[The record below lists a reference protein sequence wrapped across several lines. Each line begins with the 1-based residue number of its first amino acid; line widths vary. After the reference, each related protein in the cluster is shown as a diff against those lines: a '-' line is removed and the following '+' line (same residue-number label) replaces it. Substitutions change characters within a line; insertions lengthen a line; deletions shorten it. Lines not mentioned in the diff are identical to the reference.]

1 MIRLVYVADPMCSWC
16 YGFGPQFSTLLTR
29 VAPFG
34 LRLVMGGLR
43 AYNTKVMDDALKT
56 TLREHWQH
64 VHEASGLPFAEN
76 QFARNDFVYDTEPA
90 CRAVVTMREQ
100 DSERA
105 LEYFYAVQAAFY
117 GDGRDVTQGDVLAD
131 IAGEM
136 GVDRGAFAIAW
147 QSAAI
152 KEATRQDFALT
163 QRLGV
168 SGFPT
173 VAMEHGG
180 QLFLVASGFTP
191 ATVLADR
198 IDQIAAEPASQVKG
212 TQDQAPH

>member
-1 MIRLVYVADPMCSWC
+1 MCSWC
-16 YGFGPQFSTLLTR
+16 YGFGPQFSALLAR

-56 TLREHWQH
+56 TLRAHWQH
-64 VHEASGLPFAEN
+64 VHEASGLPFADN
-76 QFARNDFVYDTEPA
+76 QFTRSDFVYDTEPA
-90 CRAVVTMREQ
+90 CRAVVAVCEQ

-117 GDGRDVTQGDVLAD
+117 RDGRDVTQGDVLAD
-131 IAGEM
+131 IAGEL
-136 GVDRGAFAIAW
+136 GVDRAAFAIAW
-147 QSAAI
+147 QSEAV

-173 VAMEHGG
+173 LAMEHGG

-191 ATVLADR
+191 AAVLIER
-198 IDQIAAEPASQVKG
+198 VEQIAAKPPSEA
-212 TQDQAPH
+212 TDAQDQAPH

>member
-1 MIRLVYVADPMCSWC
+1 VIRLIYVADPMCSWC
-16 YGFGPQFSTLLTR
+16 YGFGPQFSTLLAR
-29 VAPFG
+29 VTPFG

-43 AYNTKVMDDALKT
+43 AYNTTVMDDALKT

-64 VHEASGLPFAEN
+64 VREASGLPFADN
-76 QFARNDFVYDTEPA
+76 QFARSDFVYDTEPA

-100 DSERA
+100 DAERA

-117 GDGRDVTQGDVLAD
+117 RDGRDVTQGDVLAD
-131 IAGEM
+131 IAGEL
-136 GVDRGAFAIAW
+136 GADRAAFAIAW
-147 QSAAI
+147 QSEAI

-191 ATVLADR
+191 AVVLGER
-198 IDQIAAEPASQVKG
+198 IDQIAAEPAH
-212 TQDQAPH
+212 QAKDTPDPVSH